1 MNSTIAIVVLILWAA
16 ISLSA
21 SAFLPFIFSDKN
33 AFLKGFVTHEF
44 VSFMGVLV
52 TITLASAANLYVEL
66 NKLEARRSGLV
77 FDESKQHVRD
87 SAYALIGSLIVSLV
101 IVVSKPWVGLGLH
114 GQSLVNC
121 FALGV
126 IVFAV
131 MILIDLTQA
140 AFDLDPKGIP
150 KSGSSEDSGA

>member
-1 MNSTIAIVVLILWAA
+1 MNSTIAIILLISWGA

-21 SAFLPFIFSDKN
+21 SAFVPGLFSDKN
-33 AFLKGFVTHEF
+33 VFLKGFITHEF

-66 NKLEARRSGLV
+66 NKLEERRPGV
-77 FDESKQHVRD
+77 IFKASKKHVRD
-87 SAYALIGSLIVSLV
+87 SAYALIGSLVVSL
-101 IVVSKPWVGLGLH
+101 IVVVTKPWIGVWEH
-114 GQSLVNC
+114 VQSLFNC

-126 IVFAV
+126 IGFAV

-140 AFDLDPKGIP
+140 AFDLDPKEIP
-150 KSGSSEDSGA
+150 GPELPKDPTS

>member
-1 MNSTIAIVVLILWAA
+1 MNSTIAIILLISWTA

-21 SAFLPFIFSDKN
+21 SAFVPSLFSDKN

-66 NKLEARRSGLV
+66 NKLEDRRPGLV
-77 FDESKQHVRD
+77 FKASKKHVRD
-87 SAYALIGSLIVSLV
+87 SAYALIGSLVVSLV
-101 IVVSKPWVGLGLH
+101 VVVAKPWIGSGQN
-114 GQSLVNC
+114 GQSLFNC

-126 IVFAV
+126 IGFAV

-140 AFDLDPKGIP
+140 AFDLDPKEVPRPEAP
-150 KSGSSEDSGA
+150 KDPAA